1 MSRVT
6 INPGSIFGAGTDYYV
21 LVDASFVE
29 STDGSR
35 SGNDAITD
43 TAQFTFSTNTP
54 PALVST
60 SPIDD
65 ATGTIGSTYLS
76 ITADINIYANTG
88 NIYLHKTVGNTLVE
102 TFDITTVSIVN
113 DTITFTPASPFEAGV
128 EYYVLMD
135 AGAVRDSDLF
145 AFPGISSTTAFSF
158 TADTAPLLSS
168 FTPILNATDTAKST
182 TVTLNFDQD
191 VQAGTGDI
199 KIYEVGGTLHQT
211 IDITTVSFS
220 NNTVQFDATN
230 LDPSTS
236 YYITIDNQAIYD
248 TDAGF
253 WFIGI
258 TANNVIKFTTGAL
271 PTLVL
276 QTTTPAHRTANI
288 ILTASNS
295 VGAGTGNLYFYKADG
310 TLLDTIDVISAYN
323 AGTGEISINPSVDLD
338 PSTSYYVLYDA
349 NIVQHN
355 GFYNTAESNTATHTF
370 TSGAV
375 PYYTAV
381 SPTHN
386 TVHSNTTLF
395 VQFTFNENVAF
406 NTGVIVLYKG
416 DGSTVQSTSA
426 GGSDVTI
433 VNNLVSTT
441 FTIPVNGGGESYYI
455 LADDDLV
462 RATSSAMSW
471 GGITSV
477 SELNYTTTAQPVIVS
492 TVPSDDTVELDPDT
506 DISMTFNTPV
516 VVNNSS
522 ANVYLYKE
530 GVLDSTYAITT
541 VTGLGTTALA
551 LDINVLDTI
560 NPGIEYSIQIDSDA
574 LKASSSSFEYAG
586 ISDNTT
592 WNFTTENQPVLTSTS
607 PSDNG
612 VDVVK
617 NPTIS
622 LTFDQNVI
630 AGTGDITL
638 FKADG
643 TLHQTYPIA
652 TVSIVNNVVTFNAS
666 NLDPNTGYYI
676 NIDSGALTDTDAGFD
691 YTGFSDTTT
700 FNFTTANMPSV
711 SSSAFHGSAEPWLID
726 DYTIKVTYD
735 QSISTNAGNVVLYD
749 GSGVVHQT
757 FNVTTLSI
765 TSGNILEVPI
775 SNVLQETDYYLLIDD
790 NAVQSSA
797 SGFNSDAVTDVNL
810 IRFTTDRYSFASTIT
825 HGVGDVSITFNG
837 GVGYIDWEGD
847 GLGYDIYGYTGTFTH
862 TFASS
867 GTLSVIGHDNS
878 SQTHFTNIQINSTV
892 VTDVEIFDMS
902 GITNM
907 DQMFM
912 NCTALTTITGLSTS
926 NVTNMKNAFNN
937 CTALVTMPSID
948 TSSVIDGYPVTGFVQ
963 TWSGCSSLTAF
974 PLIDTSNVTYLGSTW
989 SGCSSLTAF
998 PSIDTSNVTYLAG
1011 AWSGCSS
1018 LTAFPLIDTS
1028 NVTYLRSTWSGCSSL
1043 TAFPS
1048 IDTSNVTHLDEAW
1061 QFCSSLT
1068 AFPSIDT
1075 SNVTDFSE
1083 IWEGC
1088 SSLTAFPLIDT
1099 DAGSQFVNTWK
1110 DCTSLVCITNVNT
1123 THSTSTWALFDGCT
1137 ALVYPDAYDIT
1148 LIHQAYYDP
1157 VTQMYVYGANW
1168 VNPNP
1173 CP

>member
-35 SGNDAITD
+35 SGNNAITD
-43 TAQFTFSTNTP
+43 TAQFTFTTNTP
-54 PALVST
+54 PALANT

-65 ATGTIGSTYLS
+65 ATDTIGSTYLS

-88 NIYLHKTVGNTLVE
+88 NIYLYKTVGNTLVE
-102 TFDITTVSIVN
+102 TFDITAVSIVN

-199 KIYEVGGTLHQT
+199 TIYEVGGTLHQT

-220 NNTVQFDATN
+220 NNSVQFDATN

-288 ILTASNS
+288 ILTASSS
-295 VGAGTGNLYFYKADG
+295 VIAGAGNLYVHKADG
-310 TLLDTIDVISAYN
+310 TLLDTFDATTVYN
-323 AGTGEISINPSVDLD
+323 AGAGEFSLNLSNDLD
-338 PSTSYYVLYDA
+338 PSTSYYVLHDA
-349 NIVQHN
+349 NIVNHN
-355 GFYNTAESNTATHTF
+355 GFLNVAESNVSTFAF

-375 PYYTAV
+375 PFYTAV

-426 GGSDVTI
+426 GGGDVTI

-455 LADDDLV
+455 LADADLV

-471 GGITSV
+471 GGITSA

-492 TVPSDDTVELDPDT
+492 TVPSDDTVELDPNT

-522 ANVYLYKE
+522 ANVYLYRE

-541 VTGLGTTALA
+541 VIGLGTTALA

-560 NPGIEYSIQIDSDA
+560 NPGIQYSIQIDSDA
-574 LKASSSSFEYAG
+574 LKASSSSFEYNG

-592 WNFTTENQPVLTSTS
+592 WNFTTENQPVLVSTT

-612 VDVVK
+612 IDVVK

-622 LTFDQNVI
+622 LTFDQDVI
-630 AGTGDITL
+630 AGTGDIKL

-643 TLHQTYPIA
+643 TLITTYPIA

-666 NLDPNTGYYI
+666 NLDPSTGYYI
-676 NIDSGALTDTDAGFD
+676 NIDSGALTDNDAGFD
-691 YTGFSDTTT
+691 YTGFSDATT

-711 SSSAFHGSAEPWLID
+711 SSSAFIGIAEPWLID
-726 DYTIKVTYD
+726 DYTIKVTYN
-735 QSISTNAGNVVLYD
+735 QSISTNAGNVVLYN
-749 GSGVVHQT
+749 GSGGVHQT
-757 FNVTTLSI
+757 INVSTLSI

-775 SNVLQETDYYLLIDD
+775 TNVLQETDYYLLIDD
-790 NAVQSSA
+790 SAVQSSA

-810 IRFTTDRYSFASTIT
+810 IRFTTNRYSFASTIT

-837 GVGYIDWEGD
+837 GVGYIDWEGN
-847 GLGYDIYGYTGTFTH
+847 GLGYAVYGYAGTFTH
-862 TFASS
+862 TFTSA
-867 GTLSVIGHDNS
+867 GTLSVLGLGAS
-878 SQTHFTNIQINSTV
+878 YFTNIQINSTV

-907 DQMFM
+907 ERMFM
-912 NCTALTTITGLSTS
+912 NCTALTTITGLSTG
-926 NVTNMKNAFNN
+926 NVTEMRQAFKN
-937 CTALVTMPSID
+937 CSALVTMPFIDTSSVYHVYAGLSGFENTWMGCSSLTSFPLINTSASTDFSSTWRGCSSLTSFPSINTSNVLTLRDTWRGCSSLTSFPSID
-948 TSSVIDGYPVTGFVQ
+948 TSSTLQ
-963 TWSGCSSLTAF
+963 MH
-974 PLIDTSNVTYLGSTW
+974 STW
-989 SGCSSLTAF
+989 
-998 PSIDTSNVTYLAG
+998 
-1011 AWSGCSS
+1011 
-1018 LTAFPLIDTS
+1018 
-1028 NVTYLRSTWSGCSSL
+1028 R
-1043 TAFPS
+1043 
-1048 IDTSNVTHLDEAW
+1048 E
-1061 QFCSSLT
+1061 
-1068 AFPSIDT
+1068 
-1075 SNVTDFSE
+1075 
-1083 IWEGC
+1083 
-1088 SSLTAFPLIDT
+1088 
-1099 DAGSQFVNTWK
+1099 
-1110 DCTSLVCITNVNT
+1110 CTSLVCLTNLDTVHAQTTTNGTIELMLYNT
-1123 THSTSTWALFDGCT
+1123 P
-1137 ALVYPDAYDIT
+1137 ALVQPDSTAIADLT
-1148 LIHQAYYDP
+1148 DSN
-1157 VTQMYVYGANW
+1157 GANW
-1168 VNPNP
+1168 VNANP